1 MIRPA
6 ESADYPAL
14 RSIQAAALDDHWP
27 DLLELGVDGP
37 PICLVAETD
46 RPVGYALVVGGDDV
60 AYVAELAVAPAEQG
74 QGYGSDLVDALLDR
88 LRSAGFETLRL
99 SARADDDRVRSFY
112 ETFGFEPVDDVPGH
126 YDDGGDAVVLA
137 RSL

>member
-6 ESADYPAL
+6 EPADYPAL
-14 RSIQAAALDDHWP
+14 RAIQEAALDEHWP

-37 PICLVAETD
+37 PICLVVETD
-46 RPVGYALVVGGDDV
+46 RPVGYALVVGGDGV

-74 QGYGSDLVDALLDR
+74 QGHGSELMTALVDR
-88 LRSAGFETLRL
+88 LRSAGFETVRL
-99 SARADDDRVRSFY
+99 TARADDDRVRSFY
-112 ETFGFEPVDDVPGH
+112 ETFGFDVVDTVPGH

>member
-1 MIRPA
+1 
-6 ESADYPAL
+6 
-14 RSIQAAALDDHWP
+14 
-27 DLLELGVDGP
+27 
-37 PICLVAETD
+37 
-46 RPVGYALVVGGDDV
+46 
-60 AYVAELAVAPAEQG
+60 
-74 QGYGSDLVDALLDR
+74 VDALLDR

-137 RSL
+137 RSLQKSSIVRTRTFVGCLTNSPSLAPTT

>member
-6 ESADYPAL
+6 EPADYRAL
-14 RSIQAAALDDHWP
+14 RAIQEAALDEHWP

-46 RPVGYALVVGGDDV
+46 RPVGYALVVDGDDV

-74 QGYGSDLVDALLDR
+74 QGYGSELLAALLDR
-88 LRSAGFETLRL
+88 LRSAGFETIRL
-99 SARADDDRVRSFY
+99 TARADDDRVRSFY
-112 ETFGFEPVDDVPGH
+112 ETFGFDAVDEVPDH
-126 YDDGGDAVVLA
+126 YDDGDAVVLA